1 MAGVPR
7 PPKQGVWGQGP
18 VTPQKARAWQGVC
31 THTAYWRQP
40 PKALR
45 PVVLT
50 QASHPWTS
58 GSSLGVNLATTLHD
72 GQTGGGSHA
81 SPGVPP
87 EHPLT
92 NTSGSTRAVSSR
104 PCTAVSLTNMYSR
117 SASAKQV
124 TSSTTAPVADAL

>member
-1 MAGVPR
+1 MGPGPSDPTEGKGRAGR
-7 PPKQGVWGQGP
+7 LHTHSLWEAAATGQ
-18 VTPQKARAWQGVC
+18 
-31 THTAYWRQP
+31 
-40 PKALR
+40 ALR

-92 NTSGSTRAVSSR
+92 NTSGSTRAVSGR

-124 TSSTTAPVADAL
+124 TSSTTAPVAGAL